1 MINRKSIEDLVRQK
15 LSSALRPKTPQGKP
29 ADFVNEENV
38 LSFAK
43 NSTVLIA
50 AKAIVTPAAR
60 DTAEGLG
67 IRFQTVAAGTTF
79 PDLDKITLQ
88 TIVIG
93 SDHAGFALKEAIEND
108 LKAKGYDVYD
118 VGTHTE
124 TSVDYPDFAYPVA
137 LLVGRGYC
145 KRGIVVDGA
154 GIGSAIVANKVAGVR
169 AANCHDLFATR
180 NSREHNNSNVLTL
193 GSRIIGSGLAL
204 EIIKVWLSTPFG
216 GERHQPRI
224 DKISKVEERE
234 SKCHT

>member
-1 MINRKSIEDLVRQK
+1 MINRKSIEDAVRQK
-15 LSSALRPKTPQGKP
+15 LSAALRQKSPLEKP
-29 ADFVNEENV
+29 VDFVNEEKV
-38 LSFAK
+38 LALAK
-43 NSTVLIA
+43 NSTVVVSSR
-50 AKAIVTPAAR
+50 AIVTPSAR
-60 DTAEGLG
+60 DTAEQMG
-67 IRFQTVAAGTTF
+67 IRFHILAAGVSL

-88 TIVIG
+88 TVAIG
-93 SDHAGFALKEAIEND
+93 SDHGGFQLKETIKNE
-108 LKAKGYDVYD
+108 LKSQGYDVYD
-118 VGTHTE
+118 VGTHSE
-124 TSVDYPDFAYPVA
+124 ASVDYPDFAYPVA

-145 KRGIVVDGA
+145 KRGILVDGA

-204 EIIKVWLSTPFG
+204 EIVKLWLTTPFG